1 VTLRSMS
8 KSVLRVARDALTTG
22 EAALAPRRVL
32 AKLEWHQGE
41 LYPCVGFIVTNL
53 KRLAEGGVPGRTK
66 AHELERLLPRACKAN
81 RPRPPSMSE
90 RRTGQTTL
98 AIH

>member
-1 VTLRSMS
+1 MTLRSMS

-53 KRLAEGGVPGRTK
+53 KRLAK
-66 AHELERLLPRACKAN
+66 AHELERLLPRACKAD